1 MDPTT
6 EARRSAQRFGS
17 VEKGEVHPMSGA
29 AERSGIGCIVIQ
41 EGYEA
46 FSVDDFGVSTFCK

>member
-1 MDPTT
+1 
-6 EARRSAQRFGS
+6 
-17 VEKGEVHPMSGA
+17 MSGA
-29 AERSGIGCIVIQ
+29 AERSGVGCIVIQ

>member
-1 MDPTT
+1 MAPTT

-17 VEKGEVHPMSGA
+17 AEKGVVHPMSGA

>member
-1 MDPTT
+1 MAPTT

-17 VEKGEVHPMSGA
+17 VEKGVVHPMSGA